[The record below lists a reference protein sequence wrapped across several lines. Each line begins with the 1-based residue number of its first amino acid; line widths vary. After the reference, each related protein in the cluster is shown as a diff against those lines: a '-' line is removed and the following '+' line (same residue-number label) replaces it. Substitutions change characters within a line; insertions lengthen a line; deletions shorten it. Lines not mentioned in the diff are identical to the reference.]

1 MFIDSRIVL
10 VSMKSSEVSQNLPI
24 MQAHRPMVVLFRL
37 SGNLVGISINLC
49 KSKEKEFFINDT
61 P

>member
-24 MQAHRPMVVLFRL
+24 MQAHRPMVVLFL
-37 SGNLVGISINLC
+37 ADFVVQTQIGH
-49 KSKEKEFFINDT
+49 
-61 P
+61 